1 MMSYLEELVRKN
13 RSYRG
18 YDESVSV
25 TSEQLYR
32 LLSCVRL
39 TPSSTNL
46 QPLKFL
52 VTNTPEENAK
62 IFPYTKWAGKLS
74 HLHLPYEGHR
84 PTAYVVIF
92 IDRTIA
98 QNPTPFLKD
107 VGIAAQTLLLGAVEQ
122 GLGGIMIGSFDH
134 DAILKEFSLPDT
146 LQPELVVALGKPD
159 ETIVLEDAEG
169 GEVSYYR
176 DAQDVHHVPKRL
188 LEELILN
195 LKEINK

>member
-176 DAQDVHHVPKRL
+176 DAQDVHRVPKRP

-195 LKEINK
+195 LGEMNK

>member
-1 MMSYLEELVRKN
+1 MSYLEELVRKN

-176 DAQDVHHVPKRL
+176 DAQDVHHVPKRP
-188 LEELILN
+188 LEELILD
-195 LKEINK
+195 LGKMNK

>member
-1 MMSYLEELVRKN
+1 MSYLEQLVRKN

-74 HLHLPYEGHR
+74 HLHLPYQGHR

-176 DAQDVHHVPKRL
+176 DAQDVHHVPKRPL
-188 LEELILN
+188 KELILD
-195 LKEINK
+195 LVEMNK

>member
-1 MMSYLEELVRKN
+1 MSYLEQLVRKN

-176 DAQDVHHVPKRL
+176 DAQDVHRVPKRP

-195 LKEINK
+195 LGEMNK

>member
-1 MMSYLEELVRKN
+1 MSYLEQLVRKN

-25 TSEQLYR
+25 TSKQLYQ

-74 HLHLPYEGHR
+74 HLHLPYQGHR

-176 DAQDVHHVPKRL
+176 DAQDVHHVPKRP
-188 LEELILN
+188 LEELILD
-195 LKEINK
+195 LVEMNK

>member
-1 MMSYLEELVRKN
+1 MSYLEQLVRKN

-25 TSEQLYR
+25 TSEQLYQ

>member
-1 MMSYLEELVRKN
+1 MSYLEQLVRKN

-159 ETIVLEDAEG
+159 ETIVLEYAEG

-176 DAQDVHHVPKRL
+176 DAQDVHHVPKRPL
-188 LEELILN
+188 KELILD
-195 LKEINK
+195 LVEMNK

>member
-1 MMSYLEELVRKN
+1 MSYLEELVRKN

-25 TSEQLYR
+25 TSEQLYQ

-74 HLHLPYEGHR
+74 YLHLPYEGHR

-146 LQPELVVALGKPD
+146 LQPELVVALRKPD

-176 DAQDVHHVPKRL
+176 DAQDVHHVPKRP
-188 LEELILN
+188 LEELILD
-195 LKEINK
+195 LGKINK

>member
-1 MMSYLEELVRKN
+1 MSYLEELVRKN

-25 TSEQLYR
+25 TSEQLYQ

-107 VGIAAQTLLLGAVEQ
+107 VGIAAQTLLLGAVGQ

-176 DAQDVHHVPKRL
+176 DAQDVHHVPKRP
-188 LEELILN
+188 LEELILD
-195 LKEINK
+195 LGKMNK

>member
-176 DAQDVHHVPKRL
+176 DAQDVHHVPKRP
-188 LEELILN
+188 LEELILGN
-195 LKEINK
+195 

>member
-1 MMSYLEELVRKN
+1 MSYLEQLVRKN

-25 TSEQLYR
+25 TSEHLYR

-159 ETIVLEDAEG
+159 ETIVLEDAKG

-176 DAQDVHHVPKRL
+176 DAQNVHHVPKRP

-195 LKEINK
+195 LGEMNK

>member
-1 MMSYLEELVRKN
+1 MSYLEQLVRKN

-176 DAQDVHHVPKRL
+176 DAQDVHHVPKLL

>member
-1 MMSYLEELVRKN
+1 MSYLEELVRKN

-62 IFPYTKWAGKLS
+62 IFPYTKWAWKLS

-159 ETIVLEDAEG
+159 ETIVLEDAKG

-176 DAQDVHHVPKRL
+176 DAQDVHHVPKRPL
-188 LEELILN
+188 KELILD
-195 LKEINK
+195 LVEMNK

>member
-1 MMSYLEELVRKN
+1 MSYLEELVRKN

-25 TSEQLYR
+25 TSEQLYH
-32 LLSCVRL
+32 LLSCGRL

-176 DAQDVHHVPKRL
+176 DAQDVHHVPKRP

-195 LKEINK
+195 LGEMNK

>member
-1 MMSYLEELVRKN
+1 MSYLEQLVRKN

-25 TSEQLYR
+25 TSEQLYQ

-74 HLHLPYEGHR
+74 HLHLPYQGHR

-159 ETIVLEDAEG
+159 ETIVLEDAKG

-176 DAQDVHHVPKRL
+176 DAQDVHHVPKRPL
-188 LEELILN
+188 KELILD
-195 LKEINK
+195 LVEMNK